1 MTAALLA
8 ALLSFGLVIAA
19 PGAAVAQSI
28 LGGDAGDDPVT
39 VEAEEGI
46 EWRRD
51 ERQYIARGNARATR
65 GDVTINADVLTALYR
80 EKDGREKGG
89 GGSEIYRIIGEKDV
103 LITAPDRKAW
113 GDQVVYDVDTQV
125 AVLTGEGLRME
136 SADERIVARDSLE
149 YWQLEELA
157 IARGNASATR
167 GERTITAD
175 VLTARFAVDAAGD
188 RSIRR
193 MEAIGNVVIVTPQEV
208 VRGAEGVYDVPNE
221 IATLRGGVRITRG
234 QNQLNGEIAEVN
246 LRTGV
251 SRLLGGAAGMKR
263 VQGLFQPGGKS
274 GN

>member
-1 MTAALLA
+1 MIPALLA
-8 ALLSFGLVIAA
+8 ALLSFGLVLAA
-19 PGAAVAQSI
+19 PDAAVAQSI
-28 LGGDAGDDPVT
+28 LGSDAGDDPVT
-39 VEAEEGI
+39 VEAEQGI

-65 GDVTINADVLTALYR
+65 GEVTIDADVLTALYR
-80 EKDGREKGG
+80 EKNGS
-89 GGSEIYRIIGEKDV
+89 GSEIYRIIGEKDV
-103 LITAPDRKAW
+103 VITAPDRKAW

-157 IARGNASATR
+157 VARGDASATR

-175 VLTARFAVDAAGD
+175 VLTARFAVDAAGE

-251 SRLLGGAAGMKR
+251 SRLLGGASGRQR